1 MVTYFHI
8 WYLKVSLHKTEK
20 PIRLAKVQD
29 FDNVI
34 CLVNAVGNEQLHV
47 LLVRKQNVSCD
58 IINGGGFG
66 TIQKNYLYM
75 SPFISRYLSLKNTD
89 KQTHKKA

>member
-1 MVTYFHI
+1 M
-8 WYLKVSLHKTEK
+8 
-20 PIRLAKVQD
+20 QD

-34 CLVNAVGNEQLHV
+34 CLVNAVGNERFHV
-47 LLVRKQNVSCD
+47 LLVRKQNVLCD

-89 KQTHKKA
+89 KQTNKKA